1 MIRHVVMWRLRGPS
15 PDDKRRQGER
25 VQRAL
30 ESLLGVVPGMS
41 SLEVGVAGAGD
52 EHGADVV
59 LISTHDDWE
68 ALAAYQKHPA
78 HLEVARLIAEFKTER
93 RVLDFEVTDP
103 DGS

>member
-15 PDDKRRQGER
+15 PEEKKHQASR
-25 VQRAL
+25 VRRAL
-30 ESLLGVVPGMS
+30 EGLVGVVPGMS
-41 SLEVGVAGAGD
+41 ALEVGVAGAGQ

-59 LISTHDDWE
+59 LISTHDGWE

-93 RVLDFEVTDP
+93 RVLDFEVP
-103 DGS
+103 G

>member
-1 MIRHVVMWRLRGPS
+1 M
-15 PDDKRRQGER
+15 
-25 VQRAL
+25 QRAL
-30 ESLLGVVPGMS
+30 QSLLGVVPGMS

>member
-15 PDDKRRQGER
+15 PDDKRQQAER
-25 VQRAL
+25 IRHAL
-30 ESLLGVVPGMS
+30 EGLDGIIPGMS

-59 LISTHDDWE
+59 LISTHDDWV

-78 HLEVARLIAEFKTER
+78 HLEVARLIGEFKIER
-93 RVLDFEVTDP
+93 RVLDFEVTEQDP
-103 DGS
+103 S